1 MKKLFSV
8 ASLAAV
14 VAVLTLATPASAS
27 TVVPTEGSS
36 LLDSL
41 GLGLDVA
48 LSAVVQVGGLVS
60 AALGLGV
67 GL

>member
-1 MKKLFSV
+1 MKKLLSA
-8 ASLAAV
+8 ASIAAI
-14 VAVLTLATPASAS
+14 VAVPTLATPASAS
-27 TVVPTEGSS
+27 TIAPTGDSS
-36 LLDSL
+36 LLDHL

-48 LSAVVQVGGLVS
+48 LSAAVQVGDLLA